1 MAHSGK
7 LAGTLPAADKAS
19 KEKGESPELTFKRWL
34 RERCV
39 RRPSEAAPALD
50 CREVDGLPKIA
61 KGRKGRNVSSR
72 YSAYLDAACAI
83 GAADENVS
91 VQTQVIQ
98 VGSSSARLRLL
109 AVTTAGAY
117 GVCFAKG
124 LTARQPHCKGRDTPK
139 RTAQRTVIAAAHP
152 VHACSHRSLQ
162 TPARSARCC
171 RCGFSGGGRAANH
184 SQGFDALPLGA
195 DVDVGRRG
203 TVQAQHRP
211 VLAGVPQPAAPPGA
225 TAPTDASR
233 VQRCPHGPR
242 GLSHT
247 AGKRCRRFGT
257 LR

>member
-61 KGRKGRNVSSR
+61 KGRKGRTVSPR

-98 VGSSSARLRLL
+98 VRSSSARLRL
-109 AVTTAGAY
+109 
-117 GVCFAKG
+117 
-124 LTARQPHCKGRDTPK
+124 P
-139 RTAQRTVIAAAHP
+139 
-152 VHACSHRSLQ
+152 
-162 TPARSARCC
+162 
-171 RCGFSGGGRAANH
+171 
-184 SQGFDALPLGA
+184 
-195 DVDVGRRG
+195 
-203 TVQAQHRP
+203 
-211 VLAGVPQPAAPPGA
+211 
-225 TAPTDASR
+225 
-233 VQRCPHGPR
+233 
-242 GLSHT
+242 
-247 AGKRCRRFGT
+247 
-257 LR
+257 